1 MKRLLIALFV
11 LIAAPVAAQE
21 LSPQQKAAIDAQI
34 RAYILEN
41 PEIIVEAM
49 QVLEQREQAAQAN
62 ADRELLASMRSE
74 LEDDGYSLITGN
86 PDGDVTVVEFL
97 DYRCGYCKQAHD
109 GVKALIASDPNIRFI
124 VKEFPIL
131 GPESTFAARAA
142 MAALEQGADAY
153 LSFNDA
159 MMRHRG
165 DLDQHTVMRIAGEAG
180 VDQAKLAEDIQ
191 NPEIA
196 ANIRETYGLA
206 RRLDISGTPAFI
218 IGDTIVRGFLPYDA
232 LKEIVEDERR
242 QG

>member
-1 MKRLLIALFV
+1 MKKLFAVFLILF
-11 LIAAPVAAQE
+11 AAPALAQE
-21 LSPQQKAAIDAQI
+21 MSAEEKAAINAQI
-34 RAYILEN
+34 RTYILEN

-49 QVLEQREQAAQAN
+49 QVLEQREQNAQAN
-62 ADRELLASMRSE
+62 ADRELLASMRDP
-74 LEDDGYSLITGN
+74 LENDGFSLITGN
-86 PDGDVTVVEFL
+86 PNGDVTVIEFL

-109 GVKALIASDPNIRFI
+109 GVKALLASDPNIKFI

-131 GPESTFAARAA
+131 GPESTFASRAA
-142 MAALEQGADAY
+142 MAALEQGADTY

-196 ANIRETYGLA
+196 ANIRTTYGLA
-206 RRLDISGTPAFI
+206 RRLNISGTPAFI
-218 IGDTIVRGFLPYDA
+218 IGDTIVRGFLPYDS

>member
-1 MKRLLIALFV
+1 MKKLFAAFLILF
-11 LIAAPVAAQE
+11 AAPALAQDM
-21 LSPQQKAAIDAQI
+21 SPEQKAAINAQI

-62 ADRELLASMRSE
+62 ADKELLASMRGA
-74 LEDDGYSLITGN
+74 LENDGYSLITGN
-86 PDGDVTVVEFL
+86 PDGDVTVIEFL

-109 GVKALIASDPNIRFI
+109 GVKALLASDPNIKFI

-131 GPESTFAARAA
+131 GPESTFASRAA
-142 MAALEQGADAY
+142 MASLEQGADAY

-165 DLDQHTVMRIAGEAG
+165 DLDQHTVMRLAGEAG

-191 NPEIA
+191 NPQIA

-218 IGDTIVRGFLPYDA
+218 IGDTIVRGFLPYDS

>member
-1 MKRLLIALFV
+1 MTRLFAAFLI
-11 LIAAPVAAQE
+11 LIAAPVAAQN
-21 LSPQQKAAIDAQI
+21 LSTEDKAAINAQI
-34 RAYILEN
+34 RAYILDN

-49 QVLEQREQAAQAN
+49 QVLEQREQLAQAN
-62 ADRELLASMRSE
+62 ADRELLASMRGE
-74 LEDDGYSLITGN
+74 LEDDGYSLVAGN
-86 PDGDVTVVEFL
+86 PDGDVTLIEFL

-109 GVKALIASDPNIRFI
+109 GVKALLASDPNIKFV

-131 GPESTFAARAA
+131 GAESTFAARAA
-142 MAALEQGADAY
+142 MASLEQGADAY

-191 NPEIA
+191 NPQIA

-218 IGDTIVRGFLPYDA
+218 IGDTIVRGYLPYDA
-232 LKEIVEDERR
+232 LKEIVEEQRER
-242 QG
+242 G

>member
-1 MKRLLIALFV
+1 MKKLFAVFLILF
-11 LIAAPVAAQE
+11 AAPALAQE
-21 LSPQQKAAIDAQI
+21 MSAEEKAAINAQI
-34 RAYILEN
+34 RTYILEN

-49 QVLEQREQAAQAN
+49 QVLEQREQNAQAN
-62 ADRELLASMRSE
+62 ADRELLASMRDP
-74 LEDDGYSLITGN
+74 LENDGFSLITGN
-86 PDGDVTVVEFL
+86 PNGDVTVIEFL

-109 GVKALIASDPNIRFI
+109 GVKALLASDPNIKFI

-131 GPESTFAARAA
+131 GPESTFASRAA
-142 MAALEQGADAY
+142 MASLEQGADTY

-196 ANIRETYGLA
+196 ANIRTTYGLA
-206 RRLDISGTPAFI
+206 RRLNISGTPAFI
-218 IGDTIVRGFLPYDA
+218 IGDTIVRGFLPYDS

>member
-1 MKRLLIALFV
+1 MKRLLAAV
-11 LIAAPVAAQE
+11 LILFAAPLAAE
-21 LSPQQKAAIDAQI
+21 DLSAEQKAAIDAQI

-49 QVLEQREQAAQAN
+49 QVLEQREKAAQAN
-62 ADRELLASMRSE
+62 ADREMLRSMRDE
-74 LEDDGYSLITGN
+74 LENDGYSLVAGN
-86 PDGDVTVVEFL
+86 PDGDVTLIEFL

-109 GVKALIASDPNIRFI
+109 GVKALIASDPNIKFV

-131 GPESTFAARAA
+131 GAESTFAARAA
-142 MAALEQGADAY
+142 MASLEQGADAY

-165 DLDQHTVMRIAGEAG
+165 DLDQHTVMRLAGEAG
-180 VDQAKLAEDIQ
+180 VDQAKLAQDIQ

-218 IGDTIVRGFLPYDA
+218 IGDTIVRGFLPYDT
-232 LKEIVEDERR
+232 LKEIVEEERE

>member
-1 MKRLLIALFV
+1 MKRL
-11 LIAAPVAAQE
+11 IAALLILFAAPLAAQE
-21 LSPQQKAAIDAQI
+21 LSPAQKAAVDAQI

-49 QVLEQREQAAQAN
+49 QVLEQREQLAQAN
-62 ADRELLASMRSE
+62 ADRELLASMRNE
-74 LEDDGYSLITGN
+74 LENDGYSLVAGN
-86 PDGDVTVVEFL
+86 PDGDVTMIEFL

-109 GVKALIASDPNIRFI
+109 GVKALLASDPNIKFV

-131 GPESTFAARAA
+131 GAESTFAARAA
-142 MAALEQGADAY
+142 MASLQQGADTY

-180 VDQAKLAEDIQ
+180 VNQAKLAEDIQ
-191 NPEIA
+191 NPQIA

-218 IGDTIVRGFLPYDA
+218 IGDTIVRGFLPYDS
-232 LKEIVEDERR
+232 LKEIVEEQRER
-242 QG
+242 G

>member
-1 MKRLLIALFV
+1 MKKLFAAFLILF
-11 LIAAPVAAQE
+11 AAPVMAQN
-21 LSPQQKAAIDAQI
+21 LSPEDKAAINAQI

-62 ADRELLASMRSE
+62 ADRDLIASMRDT
-74 LEDDGYSLITGN
+74 LEDDGFSLITGN
-86 PDGDVTVVEFL
+86 PNGDVTVIEFL

-109 GVKALIASDPNIRFI
+109 GVKALLASDPNIKFI

-142 MAALEQGADAY
+142 MATLEQGADLY

-165 DLDQHTVMRIAGEAG
+165 DLDQHTVMRLAGEVG

-218 IGDTIVRGFLPYDA
+218 IGDTIVRGYLPYDS

>member
-1 MKRLLIALFV
+1 MTRFFAALLILF
-11 LIAAPVAAQE
+11 AATAAAQD
-21 LSPQQKAAIDAQI
+21 LSSDQKAAINAQI

-49 QVLEQREQAAQAN
+49 QVLEQREQQAQAN
-62 ADRELLASMRSE
+62 ADQELLKSVRDE
-74 LEDDGYSLITGN
+74 LENDGYSLVSGN
-86 PDGDVTVVEFL
+86 PDGDVTLIEFL

-109 GVKALIASDPNIRFI
+109 GVKALIASDPKIKFV

-131 GPESTFAARAA
+131 GAESTFAARAA
-142 MAALEQGADAY
+142 MAALQQGADVY

-191 NPEIA
+191 NPQIA

-206 RRLDISGTPAFI
+206 RRLNISGTPAFI
-218 IGDTIVRGFLPYDA
+218 IGDTIVRGFLPYDS
-232 LKEIVEDERR
+232 LKEIVEEQRR

>member
-1 MKRLLIALFV
+1 MKKLFAVFLILFAGPAL
-11 LIAAPVAAQE
+11 AQNM
-21 LSPQQKAAIDAQI
+21 SPEEKAAINAQI
-34 RAYILEN
+34 RTYILEN

-49 QVLEQREQAAQAN
+49 QVLEQREQSAKAN
-62 ADRELLASMRSE
+62 ADRDLIATMRDP

-86 PDGDVTVVEFL
+86 PDGDVTVIEFL

-109 GVKALIASDPNIRFI
+109 GVKALIASDPNIKFI
-124 VKEFPIL
+124 IKEFPIL
-131 GPESTFAARAA
+131 GPESTFASRAA

-165 DLDQHTVMRIAGEAG
+165 DLDQPTVMRIAGEAG

-191 NPEIA
+191 NPQIA

-218 IGDTIVRGFLPYDA
+218 IGDTIVRGFLPYDS

>member
-1 MKRLLIALFV
+1 MKKLFAVFLILFAGPAL
-11 LIAAPVAAQE
+11 AQNM
-21 LSPQQKAAIDAQI
+21 SPEEKAAINAQI
-34 RAYILEN
+34 RTYILEN

-49 QVLEQREQAAQAN
+49 QVLEQREQSAQAN
-62 ADRELLASMRSE
+62 ADRDLVAALREP
-74 LEDDGYSLITGN
+74 LENDGYSLITGN
-86 PDGDVTVVEFL
+86 PDGDVTVIEFL

-109 GVKALIASDPNIRFI
+109 GVKALIASDPNIKFI

-131 GPESTFAARAA
+131 GPESTFASRAA
-142 MAALEQGADAY
+142 MASLEQGADAY

-165 DLDQHTVMRIAGEAG
+165 DLDQPTVMRLAGEAG

-191 NPEIA
+191 NPQIA

-218 IGDTIVRGFLPYDA
+218 IGDTIVRGFLPYDS

>member
-1 MKRLLIALFV
+1 MKRFLDALLILF
-11 LIAAPVAAQE
+11 AAPLAAE
-21 LSPQQKAAIDAQI
+21 DLSAEQKAAIDAQI

-49 QVLEQREQAAQAN
+49 QVLEQREKAAQAN
-62 ADRELLASMRSE
+62 ADREMLRSMRDE
-74 LEDDGYSLITGN
+74 LENDGYSLVAGN
-86 PDGDVTVVEFL
+86 PDGDVTLIEFL

-109 GVKALIASDPNIRFI
+109 GVKALIASDPNIKFV

-131 GPESTFAARAA
+131 GAESTFAARAA
-142 MAALEQGADAY
+142 MASLEQGADAY

-165 DLDQHTVMRIAGEAG
+165 DLDQHTVMRLAGEAG
-180 VDQAKLAEDIQ
+180 VDQAKLAQDIQ

-218 IGDTIVRGFLPYDA
+218 IGDTIVRGFLPYDT
-232 LKEIVEDERR
+232 LKEIVEEERE

>member
-1 MKRLLIALFV
+1 MKRLFAAFLILF
-11 LIAAPVAAQE
+11 AAPALAQDM
-21 LSPQQKAAIDAQI
+21 SPEEKAAINAQI

-62 ADRELLASMRSE
+62 ADRELLASMRGP
-74 LEDDGYSLITGN
+74 LENDGFSLITGN
-86 PDGDVTVVEFL
+86 PDGDVTVIEFL

-109 GVKALIASDPNIRFI
+109 SVKALLASDPNIKFI

-131 GPESTFAARAA
+131 GPESTFASRAA
-142 MAALEQGADAY
+142 MASLEQGADAY

-165 DLDQHTVMRIAGEAG
+165 DLDQHTVMRLAGEAG

-191 NPEIA
+191 NPQIA

-218 IGDTIVRGFLPYDA
+218 IGDTIVRGFLPYDS

>member
-1 MKRLLIALFV
+1 MKKLFAAFLILF
-11 LIAAPVAAQE
+11 AAPALAQDM
-21 LSPQQKAAIDAQI
+21 SPEEKAAINAQI

-62 ADRELLASMRSE
+62 ADRELLASMRGA
-74 LEDDGYSLITGN
+74 LENDGYSLITGN
-86 PDGDVTVVEFL
+86 PDGDVTVIEFL

-109 GVKALIASDPNIRFI
+109 GVKALLASDPNIKFI

-131 GPESTFAARAA
+131 GPESTFASRAA
-142 MAALEQGADAY
+142 MASLEQGADAY

-165 DLDQHTVMRIAGEAG
+165 DLDQHTVMRLAGEAG

-191 NPEIA
+191 NPQIA

-218 IGDTIVRGFLPYDA
+218 IGDTIVRGFLPYDS

>member
-1 MKRLLIALFV
+1 MKKLFAVFLILF
-11 LIAAPVAAQE
+11 AAPALAQD
-21 LSPQQKAAIDAQI
+21 LSPEQKAAIDAQI

-49 QVLEQREQAAQAN
+49 QVLEQREQDAQAN
-62 ADRELLASMRSE
+62 ADRELLASMRAP
-74 LEDDGYSLITGN
+74 LEEDGYSLITGN
-86 PDGDVTVVEFL
+86 PDGDVTVIEFL

-109 GVKALIASDPNIRFI
+109 GVKALLASDPNIKFI
-124 VKEFPIL
+124 IKEFPIL
-131 GPESTFAARAA
+131 GPESTFASRAA
-142 MAALEQGADAY
+142 MASLEQGADAY

-165 DLDQHTVMRIAGEAG
+165 DLDQHAVMRIAGEAG

-191 NPEIA
+191 NPQIA

-218 IGDTIVRGFLPYDA
+218 IGDTIVRGFLPYDS

>member
-1 MKRLLIALFV
+1 MKKLFAALLILF
-11 LIAAPVAAQE
+11 AAPALAQDM
-21 LSPQQKAAIDAQI
+21 SPEEKAAINAQI

-62 ADRELLASMRSE
+62 ADRELLASMRGA
-74 LEDDGYSLITGN
+74 LENDGYSLITGN
-86 PDGDVTVVEFL
+86 PDGDVTVIEFL

-109 GVKALIASDPNIRFI
+109 GVKALLASDPNIKFI

-131 GPESTFAARAA
+131 GPESTFASRAA
-142 MAALEQGADAY
+142 MASLEQGADAY

-165 DLDQHTVMRIAGEAG
+165 DLDQHTVMRLAGEAG

-191 NPEIA
+191 NPQIA

-218 IGDTIVRGFLPYDA
+218 IGDTIVRGFLPYDS

>member
-1 MKRLLIALFV
+1 MKRLLAAL
-11 LIAAPVAAQE
+11 LILFAAPLAAE
-21 LSPQQKAAIDAQI
+21 DLSAEQKAAIDAQI

-49 QVLEQREQAAQAN
+49 QVLEQREKAAQAN
-62 ADRELLASMRSE
+62 ADREMLRSMRDE
-74 LEDDGYSLITGN
+74 LENDGYSLVAGN
-86 PDGDVTVVEFL
+86 PDGDVTLIEFL

-109 GVKALIASDPNIRFI
+109 GVKALIASDPNIKFV

-131 GPESTFAARAA
+131 GAESTFAARAA
-142 MAALEQGADAY
+142 MASLEQGADAY

-165 DLDQHTVMRIAGEAG
+165 DLDQHTVMRLAGEAG
-180 VDQAKLAEDIQ
+180 VDQAKLAQDIQ

-218 IGDTIVRGFLPYDA
+218 IGDTIVRGFLPYDT
-232 LKEIVEDERR
+232 LKEIVEEERE

>member
-1 MKRLLIALFV
+1 MKRL
-11 LIAAPVAAQE
+11 IAALLILFAAPLAAQE
-21 LSPQQKAAIDAQI
+21 LSPAQKAAVDAQI

-49 QVLEQREQAAQAN
+49 QVLEQREQLAQAN
-62 ADRELLASMRSE
+62 ADRELLASMRNE
-74 LEDDGYSLITGN
+74 LENDGYSLVAGN
-86 PDGDVTVVEFL
+86 PDGDVTMIEFL

-109 GVKALIASDPNIRFI
+109 GVKALLASDPNIKFV

-131 GPESTFAARAA
+131 GAESTFAARAA
-142 MAALEQGADAY
+142 MASLQQGADTY

-191 NPEIA
+191 NPQIA

-218 IGDTIVRGFLPYDA
+218 IGYTIVRGFLPYDS
-232 LKEIVEDERR
+232 LKEIVADQRER
-242 QG
+242 G

>member
-1 MKRLLIALFV
+1 MKKLLAAFLILFV
-11 LIAAPVAAQE
+11 APALAQD
-21 LSPQQKAAIDAQI
+21 LSPEEKTAINAQI

-49 QVLEQREQAAQAN
+49 QVLEQREKAAQAN
-62 ADRELLASMRSE
+62 ADKELLASMRGA
-74 LEDDGYSLITGN
+74 LENDGYSLVAGN
-86 PDGDVTVVEFL
+86 PDGDVTVIEFL

-109 GVKALIASDPNIRFI
+109 GVKALLASDPDIKFI

-131 GPESTFAARAA
+131 GPESTFASRAA
-142 MAALEQGADAY
+142 MASLEQGADAY

-165 DLDQHTVMRIAGEAG
+165 DLDQHTVMRLAGEAG

-191 NPEIA
+191 NPQIA

-218 IGDTIVRGFLPYDA
+218 IGDTIVRGFLPYDS

>member
-1 MKRLLIALFV
+1 MKKLFAVFLILF
-11 LIAAPVAAQE
+11 AAPALAQE
-21 LSPQQKAAIDAQI
+21 MSPEEKAAINAQI

-49 QVLEQREQAAQAN
+49 QVLEQREQSAQAN
-62 ADRELLASMRSE
+62 ADRDLIASMRAP
-74 LEDDGYSLITGN
+74 LEDDGYSLISGN
-86 PDGDVTVVEFL
+86 PDGDVTVIEFL

-109 GVKALIASDPNIRFI
+109 GVKALIASDPNIKFI
-124 VKEFPIL
+124 IKEFPIL
-131 GPESTFAARAA
+131 GPESTFASRAA
-142 MAALEQGADAY
+142 MAALEQGADVY
-153 LSFNDA
+153 LSFNDV

-165 DLDQHTVMRIAGEAG
+165 DLDQPTVMRLAGEAG
-180 VDQAKLAEDIQ
+180 VDQTKLAEDIQ
-191 NPEIA
+191 NPQIA

-218 IGDTIVRGFLPYDA
+218 IGDTIVRGFLPYDS

>member
-1 MKRLLIALFV
+1 MKRLFAALLI

-21 LSPQQKAAIDAQI
+21 LSPEQKAAVDAQI

-49 QVLEQREQAAQAN
+49 QVLEQREQMAQAN
-62 ADRELLASMRSE
+62 ADRDLVASLKGE
-74 LEDDGYSLITGN
+74 LEDDGYSLIAGN
-86 PDGDVTVVEFL
+86 PDGDVTLVEFL

-109 GVKALIASDPNIRFI
+109 GVKALIASDPNIKFV

-142 MAALEQGADAY
+142 MASLEQGAEAY
-153 LSFNDA
+153 LNFNDA

-165 DLDQHTVMRIAGEAG
+165 DLDQNAVMRIASQAG
-180 VDQAKLAEDIQ
+180 LDREKLAEDLQ

-218 IGDTIVRGFLPYDA
+218 IGDRIVRGFLPYDS
-232 LKEIVEDERR
+232 LKEIVEEQRER
-242 QG
+242 G

>member
-1 MKRLLIALFV
+1 MKKLFAAFLILF
-11 LIAAPVAAQE
+11 AAPVLAQDM
-21 LSPQQKAAIDAQI
+21 SPAEKAAINAQI

-62 ADRELLASMRSE
+62 ADRELLATMRGA
-74 LEDDGYSLITGN
+74 LEDDGFSLVTGN
-86 PDGDVTVVEFL
+86 PDGDVTVIEFL

-109 GVKALIASDPNIRFI
+109 GVKALLASDPNIKFI

-131 GPESTFAARAA
+131 GPESTFASRAA
-142 MAALEQGADAY
+142 MASLEQGADVY
-153 LSFNDA
+153 LNFNDA

-165 DLDQHTVMRIAGEAG
+165 DLDQHTVMRLAGEAG

-191 NPEIA
+191 NPQIA

-218 IGDTIVRGFLPYDA
+218 IGDTIVRGFLPYDS

>member
-1 MKRLLIALFV
+1 MKKLLAAFLILF
-11 LIAAPVAAQE
+11 AAPALAQDM
-21 LSPQQKAAIDAQI
+21 SPEEKAAINAQI

-62 ADRELLASMRSE
+62 ADKELLASMRGA
-74 LEDDGYSLITGN
+74 LEDDGFSLVAGN
-86 PDGDVTVVEFL
+86 PDGDVTVIEFL

-109 GVKALIASDPNIRFI
+109 GVKALLASDPNIKFI

-131 GPESTFAARAA
+131 GPESTFASRAA
-142 MAALEQGADAY
+142 MASLEQGADAY

-165 DLDQHTVMRIAGEAG
+165 DLDQHTVMRLAGEAG

-191 NPEIA
+191 NPQIA

-218 IGDTIVRGFLPYDA
+218 IGDTIVRGFLPYDS

>member
-1 MKRLLIALFV
+1 MKKLFAVFLILFAGPALG
-11 LIAAPVAAQE
+11 QDM
-21 LSPQQKAAIDAQI
+21 SPEEKAAINAQI

-49 QVLEQREQAAQAN
+49 QVLEQREQNAQAN
-62 ADRELLASMRSE
+62 ADRELLASMRKP

-86 PDGDVTVVEFL
+86 PDGDVTVIEFL

-109 GVKALIASDPNIRFI
+109 GVKALLASDPNIKFI

-142 MAALEQGADAY
+142 MATLEQGPEAY
-153 LSFNDA
+153 LNFNDA

-165 DLDQHTVMRIAGEAG
+165 DLDQHTVMRIAGEVG

-218 IGDTIVRGFLPYDA
+218 IGDTIVRGFLPYDS

>member
-1 MKRLLIALFV
+1 MKKLFAAFLILF
-11 LIAAPVAAQE
+11 AAPALAQDM
-21 LSPQQKAAIDAQI
+21 SPEEKAAINAQI

-62 ADRELLASMRSE
+62 ADRELLASMRGA
-74 LEDDGYSLITGN
+74 LENDGYSLITGN
-86 PDGDVTVVEFL
+86 PDGDVTVIEFL

-109 GVKALIASDPNIRFI
+109 GVKALLASDPDIKFI

-131 GPESTFAARAA
+131 GPESTFASRAA
-142 MAALEQGADAY
+142 MASLEQGADAY

-165 DLDQHTVMRIAGEAG
+165 DLDQHTVMRLAGEAG

-191 NPEIA
+191 NPQIA

-218 IGDTIVRGFLPYDA
+218 IGDTIVRGFLPYDS